1 MARILLVDDN
11 QDSRFAV
18 VETLRKLTDHTIEEA
33 DSGPTTLDRV
43 RRSDYDLVLLDVQMP
58 GMDGFEVCRRLRA
71 DERTRRLPVLFLT
84 ATHYQVESRLKGLEV
99 GADDFIVQPVSNQEL
114 VARIKSVLRVK
125 ALADEIRQ
133 HNTELES
140 KVRQRTVDVEKLAN
154 QLRAERDILRE
165 TFDVFAEGL
174 SLVGPTGNIEVVN
187 ATGRRLY
194 ETPVRAGLDALARD
208 AIQNASTCD
217 RGLAHAGRAYAARAY
232 PVSGGRAVLYV
243 RDITEE
249 RDGEVRRLQ
258 AEKLASIGMLAAG
271 VAHEINNP
279 AAFVLANIEALRG
292 QMRLIEDKI
301 KELPGGGAAQRLE
314 VSEVL
319 FEATAM
325 LQESKEGMVRIH
337 RIVRDLGSFSHA
349 DDDATSAIN
358 VNSAVESALTML
370 RNELKY
376 RARVERDLRATSAVR
391 ANSARLGQ
399 VFLNLIMNA
408 AQALEEAGIKR
419 NLVTVSSF
427 ESGPDVVVQVQD
439 NGPGI
444 PPEILPRIFDSFFT
458 TKPRGV
464 GTGLGLP
471 ISQGIVRSLG
481 GEITVESRPQAG
493 SIFRVRLPAVA
504 APIAAEVPDP
514 PLPMQGYPRRR
525 ILAVD
530 DEALLLKA
538 YRRMLSDSHEVVTAL
553 GAQEALRVL
562 AKDRQFDAVLCD
574 LQMPDVS
581 GAELYAT
588 VRSRH
593 PGLAERFIFVTGGAF
608 SSDAKRF
615 LEESQCAVINK
626 PFRVEELLVMIERKI
641 EASIAESSREPS
653 APASASGAPVLIA

>member
-18 VETLRKLTDHTIEEA
+18 IETLRKLTDHAIEEV
-33 DSGPTTLDRV
+33 DSGPATLERV
-43 RRSDYDLVLLDVQMP
+43 RRNDYDLVLLDVQMP

-71 DERTRRLPVLFLT
+71 DDRTRRLPVLFLT

-99 GADDFIVQPVSNQEL
+99 GADDFIVQPISNQEL

-165 TFDVFAEGL
+165 TFDVFEEGL
-174 SLVGPTGNIEVVN
+174 SLVGPAGALEVVN

-194 ETPVRAGLDALARD
+194 DSPLRADLVALARETIEK
-208 AIQNASTCD
+208 AAACEAS
-217 RGLAHAGRAYAARAY
+217 LMYAGRAYVARAY
-232 PVSGGRAVLYV
+232 PVSGGRVVLFV
-243 RDITEE
+243 RDITDE
-249 RDGEVRRLQ
+249 RDREVRRLQ

-279 AAFVLANIEALRG
+279 AAFVLANIEALVG
-292 QMRLIEDKI
+292 QMRLVEEKVR
-301 KELPGGGAAQRLE
+301 ELPGAASVAGEVGAA
-314 VSEVL
+314 L

-349 DDDATSAIN
+349 DDDSTAPIS
-358 VNSAVESALTML
+358 VNAAVESSLTML

-408 AQALEEAGIKR
+408 AQALDEAGIKR
-419 NLVTVSSF
+419 NVVTVSSF
-427 ESGPDVVVQVQD
+427 EDGSDVVVQVQD

-444 PPEILPRIFDSFFT
+444 PPEIMPRIFESFFT

-471 ISQGIVRSLG
+471 ISQGIVRSMG
-481 GEITVESRPQAG
+481 GEITVDSRPNAG

-504 APIAAEVPDP
+504 APAVSVVAESTQPAH
-514 PLPMQGYPRRR
+514 GYARRR

-538 YRRMLSDSHEVVTAL
+538 YRRMLGDMHDVQTAV

-562 AKDRQFDAVLCD
+562 ASDRRFDAILCD

-588 VRSRH
+588 VRLRY

-608 SSDAKRF
+608 STDAKRF
-615 LEESQCAVINK
+615 LEESACSVINK
-626 PFRVEELLVMIERKI
+626 PFRVEELLTMIESKV
-641 EASIAESSREPS
+641 EASVSGDAERP
-653 APASASGAPVLIA
+653 PVDPPVAVA

>member
-18 VETLRKLTDHTIEEA
+18 VETLRKLTDHAVEEV
-33 DSGPTTLDRV
+33 DSGPATLERV

-71 DERTRRLPVLFLT
+71 DDRTRRLPVLFLT

-99 GADDFIVQPVSNQEL
+99 GADDFIVQPISNQEL

-154 QLRAERDILRE
+154 QLRAERDVLRE
-165 TFDVFAEGL
+165 TFDVFDEGL
-174 SLVGPTGNIEVVN
+174 SLVGPAGALEVVN

-194 ETPVRAGLDALARD
+194 DSPARGELEALARETIGK
-208 AIQNASTCD
+208 AAPCEASVIQ
-217 RGLAHAGRAYAARAY
+217 GGRAYVARAL
-232 PVSGGRAVLYV
+232 PVSGGRAVVFV
-243 RDITEE
+243 RDITED
-249 RDGEVRRLQ
+249 RDREVRRLQ

-279 AAFVLANIEALRG
+279 AAFVLANIEALVA
-292 QMRLIEDKI
+292 QMRLIEEKVR
-301 KELPGGGAAQRLE
+301 ELPGVGGSSTAGE
-314 VSEVL
+314 VGAVL

-349 DDDATSAIN
+349 DDDSTAPIN
-358 VNSAVESALTML
+358 VNAAVESALTML

-408 AQALEEAGIKR
+408 AQALDEAGIKR
-419 NLVTVSSF
+419 NVVAVSSF
-427 ESGPDVVVQVQD
+427 EDAGDVVVTVQD

-444 PPEILPRIFDSFFT
+444 PPEIITRIFDSFFT

-471 ISQGIVRSLG
+471 ISQGIVKSMG
-481 GEITVESRPQAG
+481 GEITVDSRPGAG

-504 APIAAEVPDP
+504 APVVAVTAEST
-514 PLPMQGYPRRR
+514 LPSHGFSRRR
-525 ILAVD
+525 ILAID

-538 YRRMLSDSHEVVTAL
+538 YRRMLGDMHDVQTAV

-562 AKDRQFDAVLCD
+562 ANDRQFDAILCD

-581 GAELYAT
+581 GAELYGT
-588 VRSRH
+588 VRLRY
-593 PGLAERFIFVTGGAF
+593 PGLADRFIFVTGGAF

-615 LEESQCAVINK
+615 LEESACSVINK
-626 PFRVEELLVMIERKI
+626 PFRVEELLTMIEAKI
-641 EASIAESSREPS
+641 EASLAANGR
-653 APASASGAPVLIA
+653 APADPPVAVA

>member
-18 VETLRKLTDHTIEEA
+18 VETLRKLTEHSVEEV
-33 DSGPTTLDRV
+33 DSGPATLERV

-71 DERTRRLPVLFLT
+71 DDRTRRLPVLFLT

-99 GADDFIVQPVSNQEL
+99 GADDFIVQPISNQEL

-165 TFDVFAEGL
+165 TFDVFDEGL
-174 SLVGPTGNIEVVN
+174 SLVGPSGALEVVN

-194 ETPVRAGLDALARD
+194 DSPARGELEALARET
-208 AIQNASTCD
+208 IQKAAPCEASVIQ
-217 RGLAHAGRAYAARAY
+217 GGRAYIARAL
-232 PVSGGRAVLYV
+232 PVSGGRAVVFV
-243 RDITEE
+243 RDITED
-249 RDGEVRRLQ
+249 RDREVRRLQ

-279 AAFVLANIEALRG
+279 AAFVLANIEALVA
-292 QMRLIEDKI
+292 QMRAIEEKVRD
-301 KELPGGGAAQRLE
+301 LPGVAGSSTAGE
-314 VSEVL
+314 VSAVL

-349 DDDATSAIN
+349 DDDSTAPIN
-358 VNSAVESALTML
+358 VNAAVESALTML

-408 AQALEEAGIKR
+408 AQALDESGIKR
-419 NLVTVSSF
+419 NVVTVSSF
-427 ESGPDVVVQVQD
+427 EDAGDVVVTVQD

-444 PPEILPRIFDSFFT
+444 PPEIITRIFDSFFT

-471 ISQGIVRSLG
+471 ISQGIVRSMG
-481 GEITVESRPQAG
+481 GEITVDSRPGAG
-493 SIFRVRLPAVA
+493 SIFRVRIPAVA
-504 APIAAEVPDP
+504 APVVAVTTETT
-514 PLPMQGYPRRR
+514 LPSNGFSRRR
-525 ILAVD
+525 ILAID

-538 YRRMLSDSHEVVTAL
+538 YRRMLGDMHDVQTAV

-562 AKDRQFDAVLCD
+562 ANDRQFDAILCD

-581 GAELYAT
+581 GAELYGT
-588 VRSRH
+588 VRLRY
-593 PGLAERFIFVTGGAF
+593 PALADRFIFVTGGAF

-615 LEESQCAVINK
+615 LEESACSVINK
-626 PFRVEELLVMIERKI
+626 PFRVEELLTMIEAKI
-641 EASIAESSREPS
+641 EASLAANSR
-653 APASASGAPVLIA
+653 APADPPVAVA

>member
-11 QDSRFAV
+11 HDSRFAV
-18 VETLRKLTDHTIEEA
+18 VETLRKLTDHAIEEV
-33 DSGPTTLDRV
+33 DSGPATLERV
-43 RRSDYDLVLLDVQMP
+43 RKSDYDLVLLDVQMP

-71 DERTRRLPVLFLT
+71 DDRTRRLPVLFLT

-99 GADDFIVQPVSNQEL
+99 GADDFIVQPISNQEL

-165 TFDVFAEGL
+165 TFDVFDEGL
-174 SLVGPTGNIEVVN
+174 SLVGPSGALEVVN

-194 ETPVRAGLDALARD
+194 DSPARGELESLARETIEK
-208 AIQNASTCD
+208 AAPCEASVIQ
-217 RGLAHAGRAYAARAY
+217 GGRAYVARAL
-232 PVSGGRAVLYV
+232 PVTGGRALVFV
-243 RDITEE
+243 RDITED
-249 RDGEVRRLQ
+249 RDREVRRLQ

-279 AAFVLANIEALRG
+279 AAFVLANIEALVA
-292 QMRLIEDKI
+292 QMRLIEEKVR
-301 KELPGGGAAQRLE
+301 ELPGATTSSTAGEVGA
-314 VSEVL
+314 VL

-349 DDDATSAIN
+349 DDDSTAPIN
-358 VNSAVESALTML
+358 VNAAVESALTML

-408 AQALEEAGIKR
+408 AQALDESGIKR
-419 NLVTVSSF
+419 NVVSVSSF
-427 ESGPDVVVQVQD
+427 DEGGDVVVTVQD

-444 PPEILPRIFDSFFT
+444 PPEIITRIFDSFFT

-471 ISQGIVRSLG
+471 ISQGIVRAMG
-481 GEITVESRPQAG
+481 GEITVESRPNLG
-493 SIFRVRLPAVA
+493 STFRVRLPAVA
-504 APIAAEVPDP
+504 APVVAVTTETTLP
-514 PLPMQGYPRRR
+514 PHGFSRRR
-525 ILAVD
+525 ILAID

-538 YRRMLSDSHEVVTAL
+538 YRRMLGDMHDVQTAV

-562 AKDRQFDAVLCD
+562 ANDRQFDAILCD

-581 GAELYAT
+581 GAELYGT
-588 VRSRH
+588 VRLRY

-615 LEESQCAVINK
+615 LEESACSVINK
-626 PFRVEELLVMIERKI
+626 PFRVEELLSMIEAKI
-641 EASIAESSREPS
+641 EASLAAGER
-653 APASASGAPVLIA
+653 APADPPVAVA

>member
-18 VETLRKLTDHTIEEA
+18 VETLRKLTDHTVEEV
-33 DSGPTTLDRV
+33 DSGFAMLDRV
-43 RRSDYDLVLLDVQMP
+43 RRQDYDLVLLDVQMP

-71 DERTRRLPVLFLT
+71 DDRTRRLPVLFLT

-154 QLRAERDILRE
+154 QLRAERDVLRE
-165 TFDVFAEGL
+165 TFDVFEEGL
-174 SLVGPTGNIEVVN
+174 SLVGPTGALEVVN
-187 ATGRRLY
+187 TTGRRY
-194 ETPVRAGLDALARD
+194 YDSPMRVDLDALARD
-208 AIQNASTCD
+208 AMNRAAACD
-217 RGLAHAGRAYAARAY
+217 CQLVNAGRAYVARAY
-232 PVSGGRAVLYV
+232 PVSEGRAVV
-243 RDITEE
+243 FIRDITDE
-249 RDGEVRRLQ
+249 RDREVRRLQ

-279 AAFVLANIEALRG
+279 AAFVLANIEALCA
-292 QMRLIEDKI
+292 QMRLIEDRVKD
-301 KELPGGGAAQRLE
+301 LPGGAAQTLG
-314 VSEVL
+314 VASVL

-337 RIVRDLGSFSHA
+337 RIVRDLGSFSHV
-349 DDDATSAIN
+349 DDDSTAPIN
-358 VNSAVESALTML
+358 VNAAVESALTML

-408 AQALEEAGIKR
+408 AQALDESGIKR
-419 NLVTVSSF
+419 NVVTVSSF
-427 ESGPDVVVQVQD
+427 EDGPDVVVQVQD

-444 PPEILPRIFDSFFT
+444 PPEIMPRIFDSFFT
-458 TKPRGV
+458 TKPRGI

-471 ISQGIVRSLG
+471 ISQGIVRSMG
-481 GEITVESRPQAG
+481 GEITVDSRPNSGA
-493 SIFRVRLPAVA
+493 IFRVRLPAVA
-504 APIAAEVPDP
+504 APVAAVPAETSQP
-514 PLPMQGYPRRR
+514 AQGYSKRR

-538 YRRMLSDSHEVVTAL
+538 YRRMLGDVHEVVTAV

-562 AKDRQFDAVLCD
+562 AKEREFDAILCD

-581 GAELYAT
+581 GADLYEA
-588 VRSRH
+588 VRLRY
-593 PGLAERFIFVTGGAF
+593 PALAERFIFVTGGAF

-615 LEESQCAVINK
+615 LEESSCSVINK
-626 PFRVEELLVMIERKI
+626 PFRVEEILSMIERKV
-641 EASIAESSREPS
+641 EASNA
-653 APASASGAPVLIA
+653 AASGLDALTGAPVAVA

>member
-18 VETLRKLTDHTIEEA
+18 VETLRKLTDHSVEEV
-33 DSGPTTLDRV
+33 DSGPATLERV

-71 DERTRRLPVLFLT
+71 DDRTRRLPVLFLT

-99 GADDFIVQPVSNQEL
+99 GADDFIVQPISNQEL

-165 TFDVFAEGL
+165 TFDVFDEGL
-174 SLVGPTGNIEVVN
+174 SLVGPSGALEVVN

-194 ETPVRAGLDALARD
+194 DSPARGELEALARET
-208 AIQNASTCD
+208 IQKAAPCEASVIQ
-217 RGLAHAGRAYAARAY
+217 GGRAYVARAL
-232 PVSGGRAVLYV
+232 PVSGGRAVVFV
-243 RDITEE
+243 RDITDD
-249 RDGEVRRLQ
+249 RDREVRRLQ

-279 AAFVLANIEALRG
+279 AAFVLANIEALVG
-292 QMRLIEDKI
+292 QMRAIEEKVRD
-301 KELPGGGAAQRLE
+301 LPGVTGSSTAGE
-314 VSEVL
+314 VSAVL

-349 DDDATSAIN
+349 DDDSTAPIN
-358 VNSAVESALTML
+358 VNAAIESALTML

-408 AQALEEAGIKR
+408 AQALDESGIKR
-419 NLVTVSSF
+419 NVVTVSSF
-427 ESGPDVVVQVQD
+427 EDAGDVVVTVQD

-444 PPEILPRIFDSFFT
+444 PPEIIARIFDSFFT

-471 ISQGIVRSLG
+471 ISQGIVRSMG
-481 GEITVESRPQAG
+481 GEISVDSRPGAG

-504 APIAAEVPDP
+504 APVVAVTTETT
-514 PLPMQGYPRRR
+514 LPSNGFSRRR
-525 ILAVD
+525 ILAID

-538 YRRMLSDSHEVVTAL
+538 YRRMLGDMHDVQTAV

-562 AKDRQFDAVLCD
+562 ANDRQFDAILCD

-581 GAELYAT
+581 GAELYGT
-588 VRSRH
+588 VRLRY
-593 PGLAERFIFVTGGAF
+593 PALADRFIFVTGGAF

-615 LEESQCAVINK
+615 LEESACSVINK
-626 PFRVEELLVMIERKI
+626 PFRVEELLTMIEAKI
-641 EASIAESSREPS
+641 EASLAANSR
-653 APASASGAPVLIA
+653 APADPPVAVA

>member
-18 VETLRKLTDHTIEEA
+18 VETLRKLTDHAIEEV
-33 DSGPTTLDRV
+33 DSGPATLECV
-43 RRSDYDLVLLDVQMP
+43 RRNDYDLVLLDVQMP

-71 DERTRRLPVLFLT
+71 DDRTRRLPVLFLT

-99 GADDFIVQPVSNQEL
+99 GADDFIVQPISNQEL

-140 KVRQRTVDVEKLAN
+140 KVRQRTVDVEKLAD
-154 QLRAERDILRE
+154 QLRAERDTLRE
-165 TFDVFAEGL
+165 TFDVFDEGL
-174 SLVGPTGNIEVVN
+174 SLVGPAGNLEVVN

-194 ETPVRAGLDALARD
+194 DTAVRDELDQLARD
-208 AIQNASTCD
+208 AIENAANCD
-217 RGLAHAGRAYAARAY
+217 RGLVHAGRAYVARAY
-232 PVSGGRAVLYV
+232 PVSGRRAVLYV

-292 QMRLIEDKI
+292 QMRMIEDKL
-301 KELPGGGAAQRLE
+301 KELPGGVAPIPGL
-314 VSEVL
+314 SEVL
-319 FEATAM
+319 FEANAM

-337 RIVRDLGSFSHA
+337 HIVRDLGSFSHA
-349 DDDATSAIN
+349 DDESMAAVS
-358 VNSAVESALTML
+358 VNAAVESALTML

-376 RARVERDLRATSAVR
+376 RARVERDLRATSAVLGS
-391 ANSARLGQ
+391 SARLGQ

-408 AQALEEAGIKR
+408 AQALDEVGIKR
-419 NLVTVSSF
+419 NVVKVSSF
-427 ESGPDVVVQVQD
+427 EDGANVVVQVQD

-444 PPEILPRIFDSFFT
+444 PPEVLPRIFDSFYT

-481 GEITVESRPQAG
+481 GEITVDSRPNAG
-493 SIFRVRLPAVA
+493 AIFRVRLPAVA
-504 APIAAEVPDP
+504 PTAVAEPVDP
-514 PLPMQGYPRRR
+514 VRPPQGYPRRR
-525 ILAVD
+525 LLAVD

-538 YRRMLSDSHEVVTAL
+538 YRRMLTDVHDVTTAL

-562 AKDRQFDAVLCD
+562 AKDRQFDAILCD

-588 VRSRH
+588 VRSRY
-593 PGLAERFIFVTGGAF
+593 PALAERFIFVTGGAF
-608 SSDAKRF
+608 SADAKRF
-615 LEESQCAVINK
+615 LEESACAVINK
-626 PFRVEELLVMIERKI
+626 PFRVEELIAMIERKV
-641 EASIAESSREPS
+641 EASS
-653 APASASGAPVLIA
+653 AGEGADVAAG